1 MATPTGPSSE
11 TRMHL
16 RTLTTLTCALS
27 LLGCSDDSSSSGNT
41 TGEPNS
47 LVLGLA
53 IGTSTYYGTTHLAKG
68 SEDGANFYPHD
79 AQSLPFVQGDHVYV
93 IEAVDGTQSVTRYS
107 LDASKAME
115 NPQSLTFGG
124 GSQPANLFFASDTK
138 AYVSLSGAG
147 KLAIIDPTTM
157 KQTGAIDLSPYAAG
171 GDGNPDPTSGIIR
184 DGLLYVA
191 LSQRSSLYSAHDTAG
206 CVAIVDVAKD
216 SVIKIIS
223 DTRVNALGGL
233 DDADRIVFMDE
244 NKDIYFYS
252 NAVWGYQPGLKDGFL
267 RIKNG
272 TTEFD
277 TSYSFSIMSTP
288 VAGVAGNAAT
298 YGLVFAYAGNGI
310 AYSMLQIPGLT
321 SNPPDYVND
330 HNYQPVAV
338 DLYNKTITA
347 LPIAP
352 SPGYAAMGVVVE
364 NSQSVLFGLSIAS
377 GNGIYRYNPAT
388 NTFNN
393 TPVLATSGIPM
404 TFHKLEN

>member
-1 MATPTGPSSE
+1 M
-11 TRMHL
+11 RL
-16 RTLTTLTCALS
+16 RTISKLTSACALF
-27 LLGCSDDSSSSGNT
+27 LLGCGDGSSSSDSSTDESN
-41 TGEPNS
+41 N
-47 LVLGLA
+47 LVLGIA
-53 IGTSTYYGTTHLAKG
+53 IGTSTYYGTTTLAKG
-68 SEDGANFYPHD
+68 SEDGADFYPHD
-79 AQSLPFVQGDHVYV
+79 AQSLPFVHGSYVYV
-93 IEAVDGTQSVTRYS
+93 IEAVDGTQSVTRYA
-107 LDASKAME
+107 LDAEKTMGS
-115 NPQSLTFGG
+115 PLSLTFGG

-147 KLAIIDPTTM
+147 KIAVIDQTTM
-157 KQTGAIDLSPYAAG
+157 KQTGSIDLTSYAAG

-206 CVAIVDVAKD
+206 CVAIIDIAKD
-216 SVIKIIS
+216 SVIKVIS
-223 DTRVNALGGL
+223 DNRVNALGGL

-277 TSYSFSIMSTP
+277 SSYSFSIMNTP
-288 VAGVAGNAAT
+288 IAGVTGNAAT

-338 DLYNKTITA
+338 DLYNKSITV

-364 NSQSVLFGLSIAS
+364 SAQSVLFGLSISS
-377 GNGIYRYNPAT
+377 GNGIYRYNPTT
-388 NTFNN
+388 NVITT